1 MVKLYTN
8 KSGYFNDLAE
18 EIRLFFDIV
27 EVTELEKQETPAP
40 GDFHVFAELHEQ
52 DGLLHAAVHT
62 KDNRTGKIA
71 EYEYV
76 YCGCARHEN
85 SLAEKKYE
93 KRALKI
99 AVFRALAAQLEGY
112 TPWGSL
118 TGIRP
123 TRLFREMMDESGIE
137 EARRIMKD
145 EFDVSESKLAL
156 TEEIVKT
163 QLPLLAREG
172 AREADVYIGI
182 PFCRS
187 RCLYCSFAAEV
198 RGKKTD
204 VSRYIEA
211 LKRDILHGARIMREG
226 GWRIR
231 SMYMGGGTPTALTAS
246 ELDEV
251 LSCALEAY
259 GGYGME
265 FTVEAGRPDTIDREK
280 LELLKRLGV
289 GRISINPQSMNSE
302 TLERIGRSH
311 SPESIMEA
319 YGLAKEVGFD
329 CINMDL
335 IAGLPGE
342 NTADMERTLEAVAK
356 LKPENLTVHTLA
368 VKRSSRLRQRL
379 EEFPLPDAA
388 ITDEMVAVAA
398 DAAKQCGMRPY
409 YMYRQK
415 YMRGNLE
422 NVGYAM
428 PGKECIYNID
438 MMEETTSIMAHG
450 AGAMSKRVFGG
461 EHRVERIPNPKDL
474 ATYMAKIDIIAAQKA
489 ELYNKN

>member
-1 MVKLYTN
+1 D
-8 KSGYFNDLAE
+8 YFNDLAE
-18 EIRLFFDIV
+18 EIRLFFDTV
-27 EVTELEKQETPAP
+27 EVPVLEEKIAP
-40 GDFHVFAELHEQ
+40 EAGDFHIFAELTENN
-52 DGLLHAAVHT
+52 GVLTAVVHT
-62 KDNRTGKIA
+62 LNA
-71 EYEYV
+71 EDPSIVEKEYI
-76 YCGCARHEN
+76 YSGPAHHE
-85 SLAEKKYE
+85 SILAEKKYE

-99 AVFRALAAQLEGY
+99 AVFRVLAAQMDGY

-123 TRLFREMMDESGIE
+123 TRLFREMMEESGME
-137 EARRIMKD
+137 EARRIMKE
-145 EFDVSESKLAL
+145 EFDVSEPKLAL
-156 TEEIVKT
+156 TEDIVRV
-163 QLPLLAREG
+163 QLPLLAEEG

-204 VSRYIEA
+204 VSGYIEA
-211 LKRDILHGARIMREG
+211 LKRDIDHGARILKEG
-226 GWRIR
+226 GWHLR
-231 SMYMGGGTPTALTAS
+231 SMYIGGGTPTALTAS

-251 LSCALEAY
+251 LTYALEAY
-259 GGYGME
+259 GGSGME

-280 LELLKRLGV
+280 LEILKKLGV
-289 GRISINPQSMNSE
+289 GRISINPQSMNAL

-311 SPESIMEA
+311 SPESIIEA
-319 YGLAKEVGFD
+319 YELAKEIGFD
-329 CINMDL
+329 SINMDL

-342 NTADMERTLEAVAK
+342 TVADMANTLDAIAK

-368 VKRSSRLRQRL
+368 VKRSSKLRQRL
-379 EEFPLPDAA
+379 EEFPLPGASV
-388 ITDEMVAVAA
+388 TDEMVALAA
-398 DAAKQCGMRPY
+398 AAAKDYGMRPY

-422 NVGYAM
+422 NVGYAI

-450 AGAMSKRVFGG
+450 AGSMSKRVFGG

-474 ATYMAKIDIIAAQKA
+474 ATYIAKIDIVAAEKEA
-489 ELYNKN
+489 LYRQ